1 MTKLFKDGLIC
12 LHDQYRSNIGQ
23 SVFVP
28 KVEEAVLE
36 RGSIDDEKHDFS
48 SECRNILK
56 LFPHADQLFSRCHA
70 HEGHHPTWEHI
81 QELDRLL
88 CIFLLIIF
96 ALLKVER

>member
-1 MTKLFKDGLIC
+1 MRFYELTLLTKLFKDGLIC

-56 LFPHADQLFSRCHA
+56 LFPHADRSLSCHA
-70 HEGHHPTWEHI
+70 HEKGTT
-81 QELDRLL
+81 QLGNTRD
-88 CIFLLIIF
+88 
-96 ALLKVER
+96 